1 MGKRTSLVEFQRELL
16 ERLSVAP
23 RGEALNALLAVA
35 LGDEPW
41 LIGLG
46 DISEVLP
53 VPPIETVPWTKRWL
67 QGAVNVR
74 GQVYGVVDLAA
85 FVGAGAAAAGPGARI
100 LLVHRRIANACA
112 LLVPRVIGLRN
123 PTSFIA
129 DLAMPGD
136 APWVR
141 TIHVDAE
148 KQRWSEL
155 DLRRLT
161 SHPTFLEAAL

>member
-1 MGKRTSLVEFQRELL
+1 
-16 ERLSVAP
+16 
-23 RGEALNALLAVA
+23 
-35 LGDEPW
+35 
-41 LIGLG
+41 
-46 DISEVLP
+46 VLP

-85 FVGAGAAAAGPGARI
+85 FVGAGASAAGPGARI

-123 PTSFIA
+123 PASFIA

-141 TIHVDAE
+141 NIHVDAE

>member
-1 MGKRTSLVEFQRELL
+1 MGKRLSLVEFQRQLL
-16 ERLSVAP
+16 ERLSLAP
-23 RGEALNALLAVA
+23 RGEALNALLAVE
-35 LGDEPW
+35 LGGEPW

-46 DISEVLP
+46 EISEVLP
-53 VPPIETVPWTKRWL
+53 VPPVEPVPWTKRWL
-67 QGAVNVR
+67 RGAVNVR

-85 FVGAGAAAAGPGARI
+85 FVGSGARTGEAGARI
-100 LLVHRRIANACA
+100 LLVHRHIANACA

-123 PTSFIA
+123 PASFIA

-136 APWVR
+136 APWVKQ
-141 TIHVDAE
+141 IHVDGE